1 MGAVKIGVLRV
12 KRLTGVSRMSSVP
25 DRVDLPKIERMHLHD
40 TVVEHLRRFI
50 TEGVLRP
57 GTKLSEK
64 DLCETLGISRTPLRE
79 ALKVLAQERLIE
91 LTPNRGAR
99 VAILSE
105 VEIREAFEM
114 MGGLEAFA
122 GELACARITDA
133 EIARAEQ
140 LHEAMIQAKA
150 SDDLPSYFRLN
161 SAIHD
166 LISLAAGNQMLRDT
180 SLGLNRRLQALR
192 LMSNERSV
200 KWDRAIRD
208 HEQMLKALK
217 ARNGK
222 QLALV
227 LRRHLLDASGLFPT
241 GVDTSSGA

>member
-1 MGAVKIGVLRV
+1 
-12 KRLTGVSRMSSVP
+12 MSSVSP
-25 DRVDLPKIERMHLHD
+25 RADLPKIERVRLHD
-40 TVVEHLRRFI
+40 TVVDHLRRFI

-57 GTKLSEK
+57 GIKLSER

-79 ALKVLAQERLIE
+79 ALKVLAQEGLVE
-91 LTPNRGAR
+91 LNPNRGAR
-99 VAILSE
+99 VATMSE

-133 EIARAEQ
+133 EIAEIEE
-140 LHEAMIQAKA
+140 LHAAMIEAKA
-150 SDDLPSYFRLN
+150 SGDLAGYFRLN

-166 LISLAAGNQMLRDT
+166 RIGLAAGNQMLRDM
-180 SLGLNRRLQALR
+180 SQGLNRRLQALR
-192 LMSNERSV
+192 LMSNEHSV
-200 KWDRAIRD
+200 KWERAIRD

-227 LRRHLLDASGLFPT
+227 LRRHLLDASGLFPS
-241 GVDTSSGA
+241 GVDAVSD